1 MSEQTQT
8 AVGGQVERRVR
19 LQLADAQ
26 KERPILFSAPMVR
39 ALLGGTKTQT
49 RRVVKPQ
56 PEAEHGGEPYWFIGG
71 YRAWTY
77 RDTQDVLR
85 KGVNLLSCQ
94 YGNPGDRLYVRET
107 WAQDS
112 EDGTLFYRADVG
124 SGNGADDWERNR
136 LDGAPGYQWRPS
148 IHMPRIASRIHLEIV
163 AVRIERLQEIS
174 EEDAL
179 AEGVKAK
186 WEPGCSG
193 RLMEAIGGLSFRPAA
208 SAYAD
213 LWEQING
220 GGSWDSNPWVWVV
233 EFRRLHLQPNVGV
246 EPPATAGDGR

>member
-1 MSEQTQT
+1 MDKDTKAENQAAP
-8 AVGGQVERRVR
+8 AVAGQVEFGVR
-19 LQLADAQ
+19 LQLADTP

-49 RRVVKPQ
+49 RRLVKPQ
-56 PEAEHGGEPYWFIGG
+56 PESEHGGEPYWFVGG

-85 KGVNLLSCQ
+85 KGGNVLPCP
-94 YGNPGDRLYVRET
+94 YGEPGDRLYVRET

-112 EDGTLFYRADVG
+112 EDGALFYRADVG
-124 SGNGADDWERNR
+124 SGNEADDWERNR

-148 IHMPRIASRIHLEIV
+148 IHMPRRVSRIHLEIV
-163 AVRIERLQEIS
+163 AVRIERLNEVS
-174 EEDAL
+174 ESDAL

-193 RLMEAIGGLSFRPAA
+193 RLMEAIGSFSFRPAA
-208 SAYAD
+208 STYAE

-220 GGSWDSNPWVWVV
+220 QGSWDANPWVWVV
-233 EFRRLHLQPNVGV
+233 EFRRLPLRHNVRI
-246 EPPATAGDGR
+246 EPGP